1 MYGKRAECLL
11 NRTGLDAVLITSPKN
26 IYYYSGFTGVEA
38 VLVLLR
44 GGLYIFT
51 DSRYHIQAKQ
61 QARDYTLRDIAE
73 QRPADFLLQQ
83 PTGTV
88 GFENMYMTVEEY
100 GKLSEKLSGAG
111 FELVKISGEISR
123 QRQLKEEK
131 EIQAIQEAEALG
143 DRAFSYILDK
153 IKPGAVE
160 REIALDLEFYMRRNG
175 AECLAFETIC
185 ASGARSAMPHG
196 TASGKTIETG
206 DFVTLDFGCVVNGY
220 CGDMT
225 RTVVV
230 GKADERQK
238 QIYRTVL
245 RAQME
250 ALKVIQAGKK
260 AADIDKVARDII
272 QDAGFGGNF
281 GHSLGHS
288 VGLDI
293 HELPSLSP
301 KSEAILGVG
310 MLETVEPGIYVEG
323 FGGVRIEDL
332 VLITDDG
339 CRNLTASPKEL
350 IEL

>member
-1 MYGKRAECLL
+1 
-11 NRTGLDAVLITSPKN
+11 
-26 IYYYSGFTGVEA
+26 
-38 VLVLLR
+38 
-44 GGLYIFT
+44 
-51 DSRYHIQAKQ
+51 
-61 QARDYTLRDIAE
+61 
-73 QRPADFLLQQ
+73 
-83 PTGTV
+83 
-88 GFENMYMTVEEY
+88 
-100 GKLSEKLSGAG
+100 
-111 FELVKISGEISR
+111 
-123 QRQLKEEK
+123 
-131 EIQAIQEAEALG
+131 
-143 DRAFSYILDK
+143 
-153 IKPGAVE
+153 
-160 REIALDLEFYMRRNG
+160 
-175 AECLAFETIC
+175 
-185 ASGARSAMPHG
+185 MPHG
-196 TASGKTIETG
+196 TASSKTIETG

-245 RAQME
+245 RAQLE
-250 ALKVIQAGKK
+250 ALKAIQAGKK

-301 KSEAILGVG
+301 KSEAVLEAG